1 MVQTVRSVSIPAGH
15 KLLMIEKPLVLCRIF
30 FGVYVFAPQTSW
42 YESQMSLGDPAFRSY
57 FALGGPVNYFEA
69 RGEGIFQG
77 DIWVRNTSAMNLLYS
92 VTEIL
97 Y

>member
-1 MVQTVRSVSIPAGH
+1 MVQTVSSVIITPGH
-15 KLLMIEKPLVLCRIF
+15 KLLIIEKPLVLCRIF
-30 FGVYVFAPQTSW
+30 FSVRVFVSQGYW

-77 DIWVRNTSAMNLLYS
+77 DIWVLNASGNDLLYAL
-92 VTEIL
+92 TEIL
-97 Y
+97 V

>member
-1 MVQTVRSVSIPAGH
+1 MAQTVRSILLQPGH
-15 KLLMIEKPLVLCRIF
+15 KVRLIEKPLVLSRIF
-30 FGVYVFAPQTSW
+30 FGICAFAPQTSW

-77 DIWVRNTSAMNLLYS
+77 DIWVHNVSSIDLLYS
-92 VTEIL
+92 ATEIL
-97 Y
+97 H